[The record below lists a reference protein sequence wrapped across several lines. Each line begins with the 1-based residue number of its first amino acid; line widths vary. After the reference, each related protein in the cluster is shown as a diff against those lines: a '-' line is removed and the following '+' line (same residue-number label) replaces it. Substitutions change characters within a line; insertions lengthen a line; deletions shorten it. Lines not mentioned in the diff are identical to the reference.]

1 MPRYLTL
8 SSTHLFRNA
17 SISCFQVVND
27 KAILF
32 RSSINPINTFNTV
45 DTDNSVDTLNTDKT
59 VNAVNKPH
67 SLNSIDTVNI
77 SEPNASLGQLSSI
90 FGGEIYALR
99 KCTDALASLELIDLG

>member
-90 FGGEIYALR
+90 FGVEIYALR